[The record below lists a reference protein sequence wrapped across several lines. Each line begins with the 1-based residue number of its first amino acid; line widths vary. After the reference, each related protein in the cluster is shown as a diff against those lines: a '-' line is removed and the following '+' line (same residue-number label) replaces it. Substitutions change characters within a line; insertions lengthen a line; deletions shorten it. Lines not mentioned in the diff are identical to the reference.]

1 MAADGNKTDGLGG
14 DELALIATDGG
25 KILAGEPGKLEDE
38 GLESN
43 VAGGTIG
50 KFGELE
56 DEGLELNVADDD
68 MIGKLGKLETEGDE
82 LALIAMN
89 GREIGKFSKLKDN
102 NKLGLV
108 SATGG
113 TTDKS
118 DVADGECWSSLSV

>member
-25 KILAGEPGKLEDE
+25 KILAGEP
-38 GLESN
+38 
-43 VAGGTIG
+43 
-50 KFGELE
+50 GELE

-82 LALIAMN
+82 LALIAMD
-89 GREIGKFSKLKDN
+89 GRETGKFSKLKDN

-108 SATGG
+108 GATGG

-118 DVADGECWSSLSV
+118 DVDDGECWSSLSV